1 MQDVIQTGVTFLEK
15 MPDKATKLELLNTLR
30 TMSAGKIFVELER
43 ARMTRMLADM
53 KEKEG
58 NVNEAADV
66 LQEVQ
71 VETIGSM
78 EVREKAAFLL
88 DQMRL
93 CLAKKDWIRA
103 EIVANKVNTKILNDE
118 KFQDLKLK
126 HYNQM
131 IEYHS
136 QYNHYLDICKAYK
149 EIYSTPCVQ
158 ADASQWKPALTK
170 TVMFLC
176 LSPFDSE
183 VSDLLHRIKAEKKI
197 EEMPTLQ
204 GILTQFTAE
213 ELMRW
218 PVPYEAEWKS
228 DPIFSSG
235 PVGKD
240 RWDDFH
246 KRVVQHNIR
255 IIGQFYQRISAPRLC
270 QLLGLDDVKTEAYV
284 SEMVSSKQLFAK
296 IDRPTGIVTF
306 ARKQDANDVLN
317 NWANDISELLNVV
330 DRTTHLINMENI
342 RYGKAG
348 KAKPATETVE
358 AKD

>member
-1 MQDVIQTGVTFLEK
+1 

-30 TMSAGKIFVELER
+30 TVSAGKIFVELER
-43 ARMTRMLADM
+43 ARMTRTLADM

-58 NVNEAADV
+58 NINEAAEV

-71 VETIGSM
+71 VETVGSM

-93 CLAKKDWIRA
+93 CLAKKDYVRA
-103 EIVANKVNTKILNDE
+103 EIVANKINTKTLNDE

-126 HYNQM
+126 HYSQM
-131 IEYHS
+131 IEYHM

-149 EIYSTPCVQ
+149 EIFNTPSVQ
-158 ADASQWKPALTK
+158 ADSAQWKQALTK
-170 TVMFLC
+170 TVMFLAM
-176 LSPFDSE
+176 SPFDSE
-183 VSDLLHRIKAEKKI
+183 VSDLLHRLKTEKKV
-197 EEMPTLQ
+197 EEMPILQ
-204 GILTQFTAE
+204 GVLGQFTAD

-228 DPIFSSG
+228 DAVFTSAQG
-235 PVGKD
+235 GKE
-240 RWDDFH
+240 RWEDFH

-255 IIGQFYQRISAPRLC
+255 IIGQFYQRIAAPRLC

-284 SEMVSSKQLFAK
+284 SEMVSSKQLYAK

-317 NWANDISELLNVV
+317 TWANDISELLSVV

-348 KAKPATETVE
+348 KSKPVAMETVD
-358 AKD
+358 AKE